1 MIFLV
6 YMLIVRRYH
15 LLQPGF
21 KLIFTKT
28 ETAYTRCL
36 SQFRKRRQSVKTQAS
51 DCIHLFPLSPT
62 PTGLL
67 PALCVLFTWLT
78 CSVHAGSF
86 VHQKA
91 PAPGDCL
98 LTFLSR
104 ALQMSVSSLFLSPP
118 FCYFSTLMKCL
129 PGWRLPVQTSGWLVI
144 PRQACLIKS
153 HWISSLHY
161 VYHIWRRYFVET
173 HASVCKPGNSVL
185 LKDITKC
192 SSLDRYTAR
201 YCWGRSCKLP
211 STVCLWNQ
219 TDIKLCWPCRLY
231 KVNLEYE

>member
-6 YMLIVRRYH
+6 YMLIDRRYH

-28 ETAYTRCL
+28 ETAYTHCL

-173 HASVCKPGNSVL
+173 HASVCKLGIQSCSRTLQNVQVLIDTLPAIAGADPVNFQVQSASEIKLILNSV
-185 LKDITKC
+185 DHAGSTK
-192 SSLDRYTAR
+192 
-201 YCWGRSCKLP
+201 
-211 STVCLWNQ
+211 
-219 TDIKLCWPCRLY
+219 
-231 KVNLEYE
+231 